1 MKTIKALFFCLLLV
15 LLHNCGSSPIIST
28 PEENIDNIP
37 LKISNLSDS
46 ELKKWSHLDLTKDTI
61 PGISLEKA
69 YSEIIKTNKGVTTI
83 VAVIDSGVDINHE
96 DLSSSIWVNTK
107 EIPNNGKDDDNN
119 GFIDDVNGWN
129 FIGDTYDEQFE
140 FVRLIVSGD
149 SSNPRYADA
158 LFEYQ
163 KQYQKY
169 TEAKTNTENLI
180 QQVTTADNRISSY
193 LKKKN
198 YTKEDVF
205 AIRTEDQNV
214 LEAVSIMRSVYTYNF
229 ETVDAIKAALNK
241 DLKLINERL
250 TVHLNKNLKGRKT
263 KDNPNDINDI
273 GYGDN
278 NVKPHDAEET
288 HGTHVSGIIAA
299 KRDNNKG
306 IKGVANNVKI
316 MPIRNTPNGDE
327 YDKDIAL
334 AIRYAVDNGA
344 KIINMSFGKYFSPH
358 KEWVKDAILYAASN
372 DVLIVH
378 AAGNDALNLDSS
390 LNFPTDVD
398 NGKEIADNF
407 INVGATYY
415 RYGSDL
421 VADYS
426 NYGKQNVDIFAPG
439 SSIYS
444 TVPNNSYESEGGT
457 SMAAPLV
464 TGVAALIR
472 SQYPNLTAS
481 QVKKAILNSGLEI
494 NTKVIVGGNIGDI
507 KSFDT
512 LSKSGKLLNAYNA
525 LLEASKL
532 NNN

>member
-1 MKTIKALFFCLLLV
+1 MKTIKAVFFCLLLV
-15 LLHNCGSSPIIST
+15 LLNNCGSSPIIST

-37 LKISNLSDS
+37 LKISNLSES
-46 ELKKWSHLDLTKDTI
+46 ELKKWSHLDLIKDTI

-69 YSEIIKTNKGVTTI
+69 YNEIIKTNKGVTTI

-140 FVRLIVSGD
+140 FVRLIVNGD

-169 TEAKTNTENLI
+169 SEAKTNTENLI

-250 TVHLNKNLKGRKT
+250 TVHLNKNLTCNKIQQK
-263 KDNPNDINDI
+263 PIN
-273 GYGDN
+273 N
-278 NVKPHDAEET
+278 
-288 HGTHVSGIIAA
+288 
-299 KRDNNKG
+299 
-306 IKGVANNVKI
+306 
-316 MPIRNTPNGDE
+316 
-327 YDKDIAL
+327 
-334 AIRYAVDNGA
+334 
-344 KIINMSFGKYFSPH
+344 
-358 KEWVKDAILYAASN
+358 
-372 DVLIVH
+372 
-378 AAGNDALNLDSS
+378 
-390 LNFPTDVD
+390 
-398 NGKEIADNF
+398 
-407 INVGATYY
+407 
-415 RYGSDL
+415 
-421 VADYS
+421 
-426 NYGKQNVDIFAPG
+426 
-439 SSIYS
+439 
-444 TVPNNSYESEGGT
+444 
-457 SMAAPLV
+457 
-464 TGVAALIR
+464 
-472 SQYPNLTAS
+472 
-481 QVKKAILNSGLEI
+481 
-494 NTKVIVGGNIGDI
+494 
-507 KSFDT
+507 
-512 LSKSGKLLNAYNA
+512 
-525 LLEASKL
+525 
-532 NNN
+532 